1 MQLKGAV
8 TMRKRL
14 FIYFLITLV
23 IFTGCKNSKEYQV
36 LSVATSNYSSS
47 DFSDYDLTLK
57 TYEIK
62 KDIELNK
69 TITLFGNTIDLE
81 YDFSYLTSLLNAMD
95 AYKVKYINGIS
106 CEEDNSSICF
116 SEDGNIAIII
126 HLRILSRISANL
138 SATKENRVAALLE
151 QLELDGVFDIDPS
164 YNKISETIR
173 DDTLIITIGND
184 DSELTHRY
192 LVIECDKSN
201 GRVLRV
207 SYTPP
212 ISENLTKGKILSK
225 KDVFPSVK
233 KKVLEMKSDDVTL
246 ESIEIEYMTVVEY
259 KGKLYYYCDVDAEI
273 TENGK
278 DYASTDT
285 FTFMIP
291 V

>member
-14 FIYFLITLV
+14 FICLLITLV
-23 IFTGCKNSKEYQV
+23 VFTGCKKDKEYQV
-36 LSVATSNYSSS
+36 ISVAMGHSCF
-47 DFSDYDLTLK
+47 DCDLTFK
-57 TYEIK
+57 TFEIK

-81 YDFSYLTSLLNAMD
+81 YDCSYFNSLLIPWD
-95 AYKVKYINGIS
+95 AYDVKYVNGVP
-106 CEEDNSSICF
+106 CEEYDSFICF
-116 SEDGNIAIII
+116 SADGNIANIACA
-126 HLRILSRISANL
+126 SAFSFAANL
-138 SATKENRVAALLE
+138 SATKEDRAAALLK
-151 QLELDGVFDIDPS
+151 QLEGVFDIDPS
-164 YNKISETIR
+164 YNKIKEIIK
-173 DDTLIITIGND
+173 DDTLRITIGND
-184 DSELTHRY
+184 DSKLTERY
-192 LVIECDKSN
+192 LGIVCNKYN
-201 GRVLRV
+201 GRVLQV
-207 SYTPP
+207 VYKPP
-212 ISENLTKGKILSK
+212 ISENLTKEKILSK

-233 KKVLEMKSDDVTL
+233 KKVLEMKRDDVTL

-273 TENGK
+273 TQNGK